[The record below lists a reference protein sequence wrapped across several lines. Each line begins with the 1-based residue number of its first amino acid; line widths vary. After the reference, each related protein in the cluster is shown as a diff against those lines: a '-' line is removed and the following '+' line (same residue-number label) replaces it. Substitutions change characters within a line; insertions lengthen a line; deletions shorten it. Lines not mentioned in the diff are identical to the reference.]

1 MQDPQAPGV
10 WRLRGHAQGGV
21 TEPGLCPSGGPR
33 DRCRAPVEGGPGGLC
48 QGGRPYP
55 DAGPSKLGLPPR
67 VAKGRGRNK
76 AGEASSTPL
85 LPGPPRA
92 TYLQDKEN
100 SLLFF
105 FSFFFFPAAT
115 PLTHCLAGCLPRH
128 KGSCDF
134 SGLWK
139 ETTGDRDKG
148 NRALPSPAP
157 WCPRDGGI
165 QVRGARSG
173 PVAPHATATPSRAQT
188 LAWPVSNIVIL
199 GEPHDTL
206 GFKFSS
212 P

>member
-1 MQDPQAPGV
+1 MTEL
-10 WRLRGHAQGGV
+10 RLRGKAERGRSMELRGQTRAARFRFAGPAGTWGLETERPRSGGV

-33 DRCRAPVEGGPGGLC
+33 DRCRAPVEGVPGGLC

-105 FSFFFFPAAT
+105 FSFFFS
-115 PLTHCLAGCLPRH
+115 LLLLP
-128 KGSCDF
+128 
-134 SGLWK
+134 
-139 ETTGDRDKG
+139 
-148 NRALPSPAP
+148 
-157 WCPRDGGI
+157 
-165 QVRGARSG
+165 
-173 PVAPHATATPSRAQT
+173 
-188 LAWPVSNIVIL
+188 
-199 GEPHDTL
+199 
-206 GFKFSS
+206 
-212 P
+212 

>member
-1 MQDPQAPGV
+1 MQDPA
-10 WRLRGHAQGGV
+10 
-21 TEPGLCPSGGPR
+21 S
-33 DRCRAPVEGGPGGLC
+33 
-48 QGGRPYP
+48 
-55 DAGPSKLGLPPR
+55 LGSHLEWQ
-67 VAKGRGRNK
+67 K
-76 AGEASSTPL
+76 AGAEKRLGRRRSTPL

-105 FSFFFFPAAT
+105 FSFLFFLFFPAAS
-115 PLTHCLAGCLPRH
+115 PLTHCLAGCLLRH

-139 ETTGDRDKG
+139 ETAGDRDKG

-157 WCPRDGGI
+157 RCPRDGGT
-165 QVRGARSG
+165 QVRGDGRG
-173 PVAPHATATPSRAQT
+173 PVAAHATATPSRAQT
-188 LAWPVSNIVIL
+188 LAWPVSNFVIL
-199 GEPHDTL
+199 GEPHNTL